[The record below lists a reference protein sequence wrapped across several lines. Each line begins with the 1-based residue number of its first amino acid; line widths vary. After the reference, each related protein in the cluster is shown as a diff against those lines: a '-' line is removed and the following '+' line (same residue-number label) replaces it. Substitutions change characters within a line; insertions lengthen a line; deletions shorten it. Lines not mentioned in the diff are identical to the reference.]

1 MVKARLKDISKL
13 VISIAVCEGAGLI
26 GGLFTA
32 SAISTWY
39 ATLQKPSFTP
49 PNWLFAPAWTTLYL
63 LMAIAA
69 FAVWRK
75 GEVNQRI
82 ITALSFFCA
91 QLALN
96 MLWSFVFFGIK
107 SPFAGVV
114 VIVGLWVAILITIV
128 KFSRVS
134 KLAGILMLPYIL
146 WVSFAVALN
155 ISIWIL
161 NPHY

>member
-13 VISIAVCEGAGLI
+13 VISIAVCEGAGLV

-49 PNWLFAPAWTTLYL
+49 PNWLFAPAWITLYS

-69 FAVWRK
+69 FIVWRK
-75 GEVNQRI
+75 GLGNQRVAA
-82 ITALSFFCA
+82 ALSYFLA
-91 QLALN
+91 QLVLN
-96 MLWSFVFFGIK
+96 TLWSFAFFGLK
-107 SPFAGVV
+107 SPVAGVA

-134 KLAGILMLPYIL
+134 KVAGILMLPYIL

-161 NPHY
+161 NPHI

>member
-1 MVKARLKDISKL
+1 MVKARSRDISKL
-13 VISIAVCEGAGLI
+13 LISIVVCEGAGLA
-26 GGLFTA
+26 GGIFTA
-32 SAISTWY
+32 GAISTWY

-49 PNWLFAPAWTTLYL
+49 PNWLFAPAWITLYS

-69 FAVWRK
+69 FIVWRK
-75 GEVNQRI
+75 GMGNQRVAA
-82 ITALSFFCA
+82 ALSYFLA
-91 QLALN
+91 QLVLN
-96 MLWSFVFFGIK
+96 TLWSFAFFGLK
-107 SPFAGVV
+107 SPFAGVA

-134 KLAGILMLPYIL
+134 KVAGILMLPYIL

-161 NPHY
+161 NPHI